1 MERIEFIF
9 EEKKIRNAEW
19 IYALLKTGKY
29 GLFMNGRLQRI
40 FSDGNEARTMFEIY
54 TSRS

>member
-19 IYALLKTGKY
+19 IYALLKPGKY
-29 GLFMNGRLQRI
+29 GLFMHRRIQRI
-40 FSDGNEARTMFEIY
+40 VSDGNEARTMFEIY